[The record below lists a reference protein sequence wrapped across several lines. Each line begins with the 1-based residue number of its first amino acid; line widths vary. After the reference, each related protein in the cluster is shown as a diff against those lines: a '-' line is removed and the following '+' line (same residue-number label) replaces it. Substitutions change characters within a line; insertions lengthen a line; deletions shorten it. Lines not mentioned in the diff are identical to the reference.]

1 MVMMRCWGL
10 TMLKVLLLLK
20 LEWMWEG
27 ICGVSVD
34 IGGIGIMMM
43 MRHICHRIIVSHIV
57 VGIGGSIGRGV
68 VAIIVVVALF
78 AHAVD
83 TIGEWSR
90 TQLPIKLDS
99 IQLGNP
105 FVGQL
110 IAFLGI
116 RRMVQRLDRVDPST

>member
-1 MVMMRCWGL
+1 M
-10 TMLKVLLLLK
+10 
-20 LEWMWEG
+20 
-27 ICGVSVD
+27 SVD

-57 VGIGGSIGRGV
+57 VGVGGSIGRGV